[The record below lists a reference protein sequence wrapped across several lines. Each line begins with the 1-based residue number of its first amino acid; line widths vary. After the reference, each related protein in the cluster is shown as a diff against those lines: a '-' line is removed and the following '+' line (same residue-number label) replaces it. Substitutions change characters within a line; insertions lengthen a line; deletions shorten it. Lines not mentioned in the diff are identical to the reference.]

1 VKRFLPI
8 LALASSLTLGST
20 PAAASP
26 TEADRAMAQSL
37 FEDGRRLMAEGDF
50 ASACPKL
57 AESQALDPS
66 GGTLLNLA
74 VCHEKQGRLATAWSD
89 FKEALSVARR
99 DNRADRF
106 EVAREHLAALEPQVP
121 SLTIRV
127 ARAKPEQQVLL
138 DGAAVRAAAW
148 DTPIAV
154 DPGPHRLESSAA
166 GHTAWTGPIEVAVAE
181 RKVVVIPELAL
192 DTAPGPTPPGA
203 TDEGKPPPAAEEGR
217 STTLGWVVLGT
228 GVAGLGVGTYF
239 GLAALSKQNN
249 VEKEC
254 PTPETCSTR
263 GIELGRDAEAAAWGS
278 NIGIGVG
285 IVGVL
290 VGGYLL
296 LTAPASAKSGATRG
310 VPGPLRVSAS
320 RDGGELSLQGVW

>member
-1 VKRFLPI
+1 M
-8 LALASSLTLGST
+8 
-20 PAAASP
+20 AA
-26 TEADRAMAQSL
+26 
-37 FEDGRRLMAEGDF
+37 GDF

-57 AESQALDPS
+57 AESQVLDPS

-106 EVAREHLAALEPQVP
+106 EVAREHLATLEPQVP

-127 ARAKPEQQVLL
+127 ARAKPEQRVLL
-138 DGAAVRAAAW
+138 DGAAVRDAAW
-148 DTPIAV
+148 GTPIAV

-166 GHTAWTGPIEVAVAE
+166 GHTAWTGPVEVAVAE
-181 RKVVVIPELAL
+181 RKVVVIPELTL
-192 DTAPGPTPPGA
+192 DTGSASTPPPA
-203 TDEGKPPPAAEEGR
+203 TEEAKTPAAEEEGR
-217 STTLGWVVLGT
+217 GSALGWVVLGT
-228 GVAGLGVGTYF
+228 GVAALGVGSYF
-239 GLAALSKQNN
+239 GVTALSTQSD

-254 PTPETCSTR
+254 PTSKTCSTR
-263 GIELGRDAEAAAWGS
+263 GVELSRDAQSAAWAS

-285 IVGVL
+285 VVGVL

-296 LTAPASAKSGATRG
+296 LTAPASARSGAARA

-320 RDGGELSLQGVW
+320 RDGGELSFRGVW

>member
-1 VKRFLPI
+1 M
-8 LALASSLTLGST
+8 
-20 PAAASP
+20 PATAAPS
-26 TEADRAMAQSL
+26 EADRAMAQSL
-37 FEDGRRLMAEGDF
+37 FEDGRRLMAAGDF

-106 EVAREHLAALEPQVP
+106 EVAREHLATLEPKVP

-127 ARAKPEQQVLL
+127 AGAKPEQQVLL
-138 DGAAVRAAAW
+138 DGAALRPAAW
-148 DTPIAV
+148 GTPIAI

-166 GHTAWTGPIEVAVAE
+166 GHAAWTAPVEMSVAE
-181 RKVVVIPELAL
+181 HKIVVIPELTV
-192 DTAPGPTPPGA
+192 DTGLEPTR
-203 TDEGKPPPAAEEGR
+203 PPAADAATEARAEGGGGNGV
-217 STTLGWVVLGT
+217 GWIVLGT
-228 GVAGLGVGTYF
+228 GVVALGVGSYF
-239 GLAALSKQNN
+239 GVTALSTQSD

-254 PTPETCSTR
+254 PTSKTCSPR
-263 GIELGRDAEAAAWGS
+263 GDDLSDDAQAAAWAS

-285 IVGVL
+285 IVGIV

-296 LTAPASAKSGATRG
+296 LTAPSAKPGTART
-310 VPGPLRVSAS
+310 VPGPLHVSAS
-320 RDGGELSLQGVW
+320 SHGGELSFRGAW